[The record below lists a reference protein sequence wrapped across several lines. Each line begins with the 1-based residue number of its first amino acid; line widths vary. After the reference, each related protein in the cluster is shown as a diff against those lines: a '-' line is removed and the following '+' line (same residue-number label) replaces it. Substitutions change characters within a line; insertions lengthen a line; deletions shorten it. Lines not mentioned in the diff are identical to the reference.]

1 MSNNENKKDWT
12 GSSQSAFK
20 QLGASN
26 HCKDEREENDF
37 YATDP
42 VAIDWLLKY
51 EKFDQFI
58 WEPACGQMHLSN
70 RLKELGGHKV
80 YSTDL
85 INRGC
90 DGFNGC
96 VDFLKYDGPI
106 FQGDIITNPPYKYC
120 SEFIKKSLDVVED
133 GHKVAMFLKIQTL
146 EGQKRYEEIFSKYP
160 PKTIYVFVKRVAC
173 GKNGE
178 FSGGSAVC
186 YAWFVW
192 EKGWKGDTTLKWINN
207 I

>member
-1 MSNNENKKDWT
+1 MSNENKKDWT

-20 QLGASN
+20 MLGASN

-42 VAIDWLLKY
+42 IAIDWLLKF

-58 WEPACGQMHLSN
+58 WEPACGQGHLAK
-70 RLKELGGHKV
+70 RLNKFGHSV
-80 YSTDL
+80 FVSDL
-85 INRGC
+85 IYRGY
-90 DGFNGC
+90 GEFFKQI
-96 VDFLKYDGPI
+96 DFLAYNGDK

-120 SEFIKKSLDVVED
+120 SEFILKALDCIND
-133 GHKVAMFLKIQTL
+133 GHKVAMFLKLQTL
-146 EGQKRYEEIFSKYP
+146 EGQKRYDEIFSKYP
-160 PKTIYVFVKRVAC
+160 PKTVYVFVKRVAC

-178 FSGGSAVC
+178 FTGGSAVC

-192 EKGWKGDTTLKWINN
+192 QKGYKGDTNLKWINN

>member
-1 MSNNENKKDWT
+1 MSNNKDWEGT
-12 GSSQSAFK
+12 QNSLFK
-20 QLGASN
+20 MLGVSN
-26 HCKDEREENDF
+26 HCKDE
-37 YATDP
+37 TDP

-106 FQGDIITNPPYKYC
+106 FQGDIITNAP
-120 SEFIKKSLDVVED
+120 
-133 GHKVAMFLKIQTL
+133 
-146 EGQKRYEEIFSKYP
+146 
-160 PKTIYVFVKRVAC
+160 
-173 GKNGE
+173 
-178 FSGGSAVC
+178 
-186 YAWFVW
+186 
-192 EKGWKGDTTLKWINN
+192 
-207 I
+207 